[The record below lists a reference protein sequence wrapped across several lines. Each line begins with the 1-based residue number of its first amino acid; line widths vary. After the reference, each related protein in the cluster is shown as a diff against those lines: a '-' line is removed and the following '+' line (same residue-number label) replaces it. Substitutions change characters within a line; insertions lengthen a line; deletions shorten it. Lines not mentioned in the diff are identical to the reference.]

1 MKSFNEFI
9 GESRRDWLENTYAG
23 YILSEEQC
31 QYIEDILGSEID
43 FINNQENPEEYSMFY
58 QLTEGTLLIS
68 RDLGDGSIINRYEII
83 TGLDIL
89 YMRPSNP
96 MDSDRWIIIKE
107 SDRIVLNQSN
117 GNLDDWKIESLF
129 SDF

>member
-9 GESRRDWLENTYAG
+9 GESRRDLSANTYAG
-23 YILSEEQC
+23 HILSDEQC
-31 QYIEDILGSEID
+31 QYIEDILGNEID

-68 RDLGDGSIINRYEII
+68 RALGDGSIINRYEII
-83 TGLDIL
+83 PGLDIL

-107 SDRIVLNQSN
+107 SDRIVLNQSD
-117 GNLDDWKIESLF
+117 GNLNDWKIASLF
-129 SDF
+129 NDF